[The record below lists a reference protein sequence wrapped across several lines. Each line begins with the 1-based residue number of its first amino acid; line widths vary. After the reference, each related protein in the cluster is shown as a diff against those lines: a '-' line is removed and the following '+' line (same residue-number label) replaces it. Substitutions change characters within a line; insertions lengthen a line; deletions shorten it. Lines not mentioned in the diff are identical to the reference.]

1 MKESSMKESSMTR
14 LPLLNLRAALALALA
29 ALAAQSARAGDLS
42 PLSDFYTSP
51 INHESAFLTQTGD
64 GNVASVDQLHG
75 LAAQYVEI
83 TQLGAQNRTLTQQ
96 TGGTNRVRVVQAGS
110 GNDAGIVQTGDRNT
124 VDLNQAGNANLFRSV
139 QTGNDNLIVGIQPG
153 AAAMNLTQVGSNNV
167 IDIDQRVYD
176 LNVTIEQRGDNLT
189 VRQR

>member
-1 MKESSMKESSMTR
+1 MTR
-14 LPLLNLRAALALALA
+14 LPRLGPRAALALA
-29 ALAAQSARAGDLS
+29 ALAARSALAGDLS
-42 PLSDFYTSP
+42 PMSDFSTSP
-51 INHESAFLTQTGD
+51 ITLESAFLTQTGE
-64 GNVASVDQLHG
+64 GNLASVDQHHVLVG
-75 LAAQYVEI
+75 QYAEIAQ
-83 TQLGAQNRTLTQQ
+83 TGAQNRALTQQ
-96 TGGTNRVRVVQAGS
+96 TGDANRLRVVQAGF

-124 VDLNQAGNANLFRSV
+124 VDLTQTGNTNLFRSV

-153 AAAMNLTQVGSNNV
+153 GAAMHLTQVGSYNV